1 MAEKLGYANVDMM
14 LSEMTWYQ
22 LTEWEAYFEIKN
34 EIEEEQE
41 KEMEKKRKEE
51 EKQQRNLQA
60 AKRGR
65 W

>member
-1 MAEKLGYANVDMM
+1 MM
-14 LSEMTWYQ
+14 LAEMTWYQ
-22 LTEWEAYFEIKN
+22 LTEWEAYFQIKD

-41 KEMEKKRKEE
+41 KEIEAKRKEQ

>member
-14 LSEMTWYQ
+14 LSEMTWNQ

-34 EIEEEQE
+34 EIEKEQE

>member
-1 MAEKLGYANVDMM
+1 MM

-22 LTEWEAYFEIKN
+22 LTEWEAYFSIKD
-34 EIEEEQE
+34 EIEKEQE
-41 KEMEKKRKEE
+41 KEMEKKIKEE
-51 EKQQRNLQA
+51 ERQQRNLQA